1 MKTNREILCEYL
13 PEKAVPLVLKLLED
27 SNVQLRITKSRS
39 TKLGDFRPPLHK
51 KYHRISINHD
61 LNKYHFLIT
70 LIHEFAHL
78 INWNINQRKVKP
90 HGKEWKTFFR
100 ELMKPYL
107 VQEIFT
113 TDILEVVLEFMK
125 NPTSSV
131 VNIKLLKKLREYDK
145 GTSLI
150 TLDDIPENSKFS
162 IYNGVIFTKLEK
174 LKKRYK
180 CLRLDTNR
188 IYLVSSVMQVVPL
201 VDN

>member
-1 MKTNREILCEYL
+1 MKTNREILSEYL
-13 PEKAVPLVLKLLED
+13 PEKAVSLALNLLED

-39 TKLGDFRPPLHK
+39 TKLGDYRPPLNR
-51 KYHRISINHD
+51 KYHRISVNHD

-78 INWNINQRKVKP
+78 KNWNLHQRKVRP

-100 ELMKPYL
+100 ELMAPYL
-107 VQEIFT
+107 VQEIFPP
-113 TDILEVVLEFMK
+113 DILEVVIQFMK

-145 GTSLI
+145 GMTLI

-188 IYLVSSVMQVVPL
+188 IYLVSPVMQVVPL
-201 VDN
+201 IDN